1 MYINITIIVI
11 YKMRTNAIDSTA
23 FRCLAEY
30 SNLVKIYSKIYD
42 KDYNYHIEEYL
53 EELIS
58 FDTLK
63 QVREKHTERT
73 KYINDRIDKYIEK
86 QKKHVK
92 IKEPLSTNVVDGDI
106 KNENVIINNHLDNI
120 YKIV

>member
-1 MYINITIIVI
+1 
-11 YKMRTNAIDSTA
+11 MRTNAIDSTA

-53 EELIS
+53 QELIS

-73 KYINDRIDKYIEK
+73 KYINGRIDKYIEK
-86 QKKHVK
+86 QKKNVK
-92 IKEPLSTNVVDGDI
+92 ADVDN
-106 KNENVIINNHLDNI
+106 KNENVIINNNLDNI